1 MDQREPLPSVRFDL
15 QPLELQPSTRFRAS
29 DFGFLPVWWPIRNQI
44 LVPFTAVLLVAVAV
58 TSVSS
63 AVLASRRAEQ
73 AIVGQLN
80 RMIETLSPSSFPWS
94 RNVLDM
100 MRGLSGAEFV
110 VYDDR
115 PALTTLPAD
124 VPLP

>member
-1 MDQREPLPSVRFDL
+1 MPLVYVCP
-15 QPLELQPSTRFRAS
+15 E
-29 DFGFLPVWWPIRNQI
+29 LPVWWPIRNQI

-110 VYDDR
+110 VYDGR
-115 PALTTLPAD
+115 PALSTLP
-124 VPLP
+124 